1 MMMKRILTAL
11 LALTMLL
18 MPLHACA
25 EWIYE
30 PPVPVTDEAL
40 CTALADYARAELARI
55 FPGLTEAQRD
65 RFTVDDVLLQPSGE
79 GWSVG
84 MSYDGCDSVMME
96 FFIHRGADGAFT
108 TEWYL
113 PWPLEELVA
122 LYDASVSFEDALAVG
137 RISLGAAMAE
147 EATLDPERARA
158 AVARCGLAMLD
169 PANFVVEAAFVAP
182 MSIGSAE
189 ETAYWSLRFGLPVE
203 PDAGSNWNVNPLWY
217 QVEVDAATGAV
228 RGETALMIFNITG
241 MGE

>member
-1 MMMKRILTAL
+1 MMKKLLIVL
-11 LALTMLL
+11 LALALCL
-18 MPLHACA
+18 SPAGGCA
-25 EWIYE
+25 EWVYE
-30 PPVPVTDEAL
+30 PPVQVTDEVL
-40 CTALADYARAELARI
+40 CTELADYARAELVRI

-79 GWSVG
+79 GWAVG

-96 FFIHRGADGAFT
+96 FFVRRAEDGSLT

-122 LYDASVSFEDALAVG
+122 LYDASVSYEDALAVG

-147 EATLDPERARA
+147 EAARCPERARA

-169 PANFVVEAAFVAP
+169 PAHFVVEAAFVAP
-182 MSIGSAE
+182 MSIGLPE
-189 ETAYWSLRFGLPVE
+189 EPAYWSLRFGLPVE